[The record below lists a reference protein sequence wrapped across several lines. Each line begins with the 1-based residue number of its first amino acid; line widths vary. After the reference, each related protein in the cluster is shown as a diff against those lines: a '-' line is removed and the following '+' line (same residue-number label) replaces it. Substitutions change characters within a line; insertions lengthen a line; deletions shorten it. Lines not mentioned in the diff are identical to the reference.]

1 MAEQLAGRG
10 RSGVFSLFKIAGI
23 RISLDYSWFIVF
35 ALVIWSLSAG
45 YFPRNFPGQTTQ
57 TYWIAGLIATFL
69 FFASVLIHELSHSL
83 MAMRSGIHIPEITLF
98 LFGGVSKLSEEPRDP
113 KTELKIAI
121 VGPLSSFGLALLF
134 WAMLKLFSGSG
145 VSLTKAVLH
154 YLAWIN
160 LALGIFNLI
169 PGFPLD
175 GGRILRAL
183 RWWKTGSL
191 TQATKLASDVG
202 KGFAVALMLLGGLQI
217 FAGFLIGGLW
227 LLFIGM
233 FLRSVAEGGYQEVVV
248 RQMLQGVQVDEVMV
262 REVVSVAPD
271 LPLNQLINGY
281 FLHYGYKGFPV
292 VQGGRVL
299 GMVSVF
305 NVKGL
310 SEDEQKNKTVAQV
323 MEPLSD
329 DLLISPQVSLTEAL
343 SKTGQTEAGRLVV
356 MQGGKMIGL
365 ISKTGLLRYLEM
377 KRILEG

>member
-45 YFPRNFPGQTTQ
+45 YFPRNYPGQTTQ

-83 MAMRSGIHIPEITLF
+83 MAKRSGIHIPEITLF

-134 WAMLKLFSGSG
+134 WAMLKLFSGPG

-292 VQGGRVL
+292 AQGGRVL

-323 MEPLSD
+323 MELLSD

-343 SKTGQTEAGRLVV
+343 SKTGQTQAGRLVV
-356 MQGGKMIGL
+356 MQGGKMVGL

>member
-57 TYWIAGLIATFL
+57 TYWIAGLIATLL

-134 WAMLKLFSGSG
+134 WAMQKLFSGSG

-271 LPLNQLINGY
+271 LPVNQLINGY

-292 VQGGRVL
+292 AQGGRVL

-310 SEDEQKNKTVAQV
+310 PEDEQKNKTVAQV

-343 SKTGQTEAGRLVV
+343 RKTGQTEAGRLVV
-356 MQGGKMIGL
+356 MQGGKMVGL

>member
-1 MAEQLAGRG
+1 MAEQRAGRG

-45 YFPRNFPGQTTQ
+45 YFPRNFPGQTLQ
-57 TYWIAGLIATFL
+57 TYWIAGLIATFM

-121 VGPLSSFGLALLF
+121 VGPLSSFALALLF
-134 WAMLKLFSGSG
+134 WAMQKLLPGPG
-145 VSLTKAVLH
+145 ASLTKAVLH

-248 RQMLQGVQVDEVMV
+248 RQLLQGVPVEEVMV

-271 LPLNQLINGY
+271 LPLNQLINSY

-292 VQGGRVL
+292 AQAGRVL

-305 NVKGL
+305 NIKGL
-310 SEDEQKNKTVAQV
+310 PEDQQKTKTVAQV
-323 MEPLSD
+323 MEPLND

-343 SKTGQTEAGRLVV
+343 SKMGQTEAGRLVV
-356 MQGGKMIGL
+356 MQGGKMVGL

-377 KRILEG
+377 KRILEV

>member
-1 MAEQLAGRG
+1 
-10 RSGVFSLFKIAGI
+10 V
-23 RISLDYSWFIVF
+23 LD
-35 ALVIWSLSAG
+35 
-45 YFPRNFPGQTTQ
+45 
-57 TYWIAGLIATFL
+57 
-69 FFASVLIHELSHSL
+69 
-83 MAMRSGIHIPEITLF
+83 
-98 LFGGVSKLSEEPRDP
+98 
-113 KTELKIAI
+113 
-121 VGPLSSFGLALLF
+121 
-134 WAMLKLFSGSG
+134 
-145 VSLTKAVLH
+145 

-160 LALGIFNLI
+160 LASAFNLI
-169 PGFPLD
+169 PLPLD
-175 GGRILRAL
+175 GGRSCGLGGGRPGAAH
-183 RWWKTGSL
+183 
-191 TQATKLASDVG
+191 QATKLASDVG

-310 SEDEQKNKTVAQV
+310 TEDEQKNKTVAQV

-329 DLLISPQVSLTEAL
+329 DLLISPQVSLTEAH
-343 SKTGQTEAGRLVV
+343 KTGTEVSCLVV
-356 MQGGKMIGL
+356 ARKID
-365 ISKTGLLRYLEM
+365 
-377 KRILEG
+377 